1 MIQPTRRTLL
11 AAAALVSAGLRPAH
25 AQDARAQNG
34 PVRIGVLTDETGPYA
49 DSGGPGS
56 VLAAQMAVQD
66 FGGTVLGRPVEVLRA
81 DTQNKPDVAGSIA
94 RQWYDT
100 GGVDL
105 ITDLPVTPV
114 AAAVQQ
120 VAREKNRSVII
131 TAAAVTEFTSRN
143 CAPVSVHWA
152 DDTHALAAG
161 TAAEVVRAGR
171 KAWFFITVDF
181 AFGLA
186 LQRDAT
192 EVIERGGGRVIGSAR
207 FPLGNSEFSSQLLS
221 AQASGAEVIGLA
233 SVGNDQVNLIKQ
245 AAEFGLMRPGGQTM
259 VGFLVYITD
268 IHSLGLQVAQGLT
281 FGAGFYWDQD
291 DTARAFAR
299 RFMAARRAMPTKNQA
314 AVYAS
319 TLHYLRAMAQAGT
332 RDAVAV
338 GKAMRA
344 LPASYLGR
352 PTTIRADGRALY
364 DLTLYRVKAP
374 GETTG
379 AWDYYTAVA
388 PIPAAEAFVPMTAA
402 CGA

>member
-11 AAAALVSAGLRPAH
+11 AAAALASAGLRPAR
-25 AQDARAQNG
+25 AQDG

-66 FGGTVLGRPVEVLRA
+66 FGGTVLSRPIEVLRA
-81 DTQNKPDVAGSIA
+81 DTQNKPDIAGSIA

-100 GGVDL
+100 AGVDL

-171 KAWFFITVDF
+171 KVWFFITVDF

-291 DTARAFAR
+291 DAARAFAR

-314 AVYAS
+314 AIYAS
-319 TLHYLRAMAQAGT
+319 TLHYLRAMAQAGS

-344 LPASYLGR
+344 MPASYLGR

-364 DLTLYRVKAP
+364 DLSLYRVKAP
-374 GETTG
+374 GEST
-379 AWDYYTAVA
+379 APWDYYTAVA
-388 PIPAAEAFVPMTAA
+388 PIPAAQAFLPMTAA